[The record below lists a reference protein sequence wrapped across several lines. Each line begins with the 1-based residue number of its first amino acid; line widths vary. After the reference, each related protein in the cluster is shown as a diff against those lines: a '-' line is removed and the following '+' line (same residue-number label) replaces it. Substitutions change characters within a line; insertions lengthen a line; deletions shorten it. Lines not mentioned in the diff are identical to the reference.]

1 MSHPAA
7 ATEPTSRSV
16 AILGADA
23 LLAARPCTPAQ
34 LANGCIASG
43 FAEVFPATWGD
54 ELIAAGCLERLERR
68 IGSAIFCACPRVA
81 ELLRGEGELRPFIVP
96 LISPP
101 VAVARYLRALFPGTS
116 LAITYVGECPGAEDD
131 AIDER
136 LSPRELLARLEERG
150 ISLAAQGTELA
161 AQAHDRRRFQSI
173 PGGAPHAERL
183 GEQSAK
189 RTLVDVRA
197 GAEFASLARHMMSSG
212 SALLNVAPQSGCA
225 CAGAVNGGGALEARA
240 AVVALEPPR
249 AQSGIVDAS
258 VRVRVSLPTAGDR
271 DRTDVTWD
279 DFLAALPTT
288 MAMHGE
294 GSTAPMAR
302 PAPRAATRRVRE
314 SKGTLPRAYLA
325 ARRGALEV
333 AHHGVRRARVASH
346 RLDDTQEP
354 SPRPRS
360 PAASPARPASV
371 GLTRG
376 DRWVLV
382 GLMLGGSF
390 LVAVLTSTLTVQGI
404 ERTRPTSVASSGA
417 KSVASSNAAQADS
430 VAAVG
435 ATPIPASRDTMPMVP
450 SAREVDSTRV
460 ASASHIDSAPRH
472 EVVHAAAPA
481 PRRVNPHTERRALT
495 VAEHVRAAPQLRR
508 VGSKPSLEPSTVAP
522 QAVTASATPPA
533 AAPAITAPASG
544 APAAAPAANN
554 ALVLEELRAIHAE
567 INARKRHVDSLTASL
582 DSLKRGTTPD

>member
-1 MSHPAA
+1 MSHPATA
-7 ATEPTSRSV
+7 AEPTSRSV

-23 LLAARPCTPAQ
+23 LLAARPFTPAQ

-68 IGSAIFCACPRVA
+68 AGSAIFCACPRVA
-81 ELLRGEGELRPFIVP
+81 DQLRGEGELRPFLVP

-101 VAVARYLRALFPGTS
+101 VAVARYLRVLFPGTS

-136 LSPRELLARLEERG
+136 LSPLELLALLEERG
-150 ISLAAQGTELA
+150 ITLAAQGTELA

-173 PGGAPHAERL
+173 PGGAPSAERL
-183 GEQSAK
+183 GEQSTR
-189 RTLVDVRA
+189 RTLVDVHA
-197 GAEFASLARHMMSSG
+197 GPGFATLARHMMSSG
-212 SALLNVAPQSGCA
+212 SALLNVAPQLGCA
-225 CAGAVNGGGALEARA
+225 CAGAMNGGSAFEARA

-249 AQSGIVDAS
+249 AQSEIVDAS
-258 VRVRVSLPTAGDR
+258 VRVRVSIPTAGDH

-294 GSTAPMAR
+294 GAIVPIAR
-302 PAPRAATRRVRE
+302 PAPRGASRRARE
-314 SKGTLPRAYLA
+314 RKGTLPRAYLA

-333 AHHGVRRARVASH
+333 AHHGARRARVASRRRDETH
-346 RLDDTQEP
+346 EP

-360 PAASPARPASV
+360 PAAAPARPASV

-376 DRWVLV
+376 DRWLLS
-382 GLMLGGSF
+382 GLMLGGSL

-404 ERTRPTSVASSGA
+404 ERTRASSGPTSA
-417 KSVASSNAAQADS
+417 ASFNAVHADS
-430 VAAVG
+430 LAAVA
-435 ATPIPASRDTMPMVP
+435 ATPIPAFRDTMPIVP
-450 SAREVDSTRV
+450 PAREADSTPV

-472 EVVHAAAPA
+472 EVVRAAAPS
-481 PRRVNPHTERRALT
+481 PRRATPRAERRALT
-495 VAEHVRAAPQLRR
+495 VAEHVRAAPQPRP
-508 VGSKPSLEPSTVAP
+508 VASQPSLEPSTVAP
-522 QAVTASATPPA
+522 QSVPASATAPVA
-533 AAPAITAPASG
+533 TPAIVAPASG
-544 APAAAPAANN
+544 PPAAAPAANN

>member
-68 IGSAIFCACPRVA
+68 TGSAIFCACPRVA
-81 ELLRGEGELRPFIVP
+81 EQLRGEGELRPFIVP

-136 LSPRELLARLEERG
+136 LSPRELLARLEEHG
-150 ISLAAQGTELA
+150 ITLATQSTELA
-161 AQAHDRRRFQSI
+161 AHAHDRRRFESI
-173 PGGAPHAERL
+173 PGGAPSAERL
-183 GEQSAK
+183 GRQSTK

-197 GAEFASLARHMMSSG
+197 DAGFASLARHMMSSG
-212 SALLNVAPQSGCA
+212 SALLNVAPQLGCA
-225 CAGAVNGGGALEARA
+225 CAGALNGGSALEARS

-249 AQSGIVDAS
+249 AQSEILDAS

-294 GSTAPMAR
+294 GATAPIAR
-302 PAPRAATRRVRE
+302 PAPRAAPRRVRE
-314 SKGTLPRAYLA
+314 RTGTLPRAYLA
-325 ARRGALEV
+325 ARRAALEV
-333 AHHGVRRARVASH
+333 ARHGARRAPVAS
-346 RLDDTQEP
+346 RRRDDTQVP

-360 PAASPARPASV
+360 PAAAPAKPASI
-371 GLTRG
+371 GLARG
-376 DRWVLV
+376 DRWLLA
-382 GLMLGGSF
+382 GLMLGGSL

-404 ERTRPTSVASSGA
+404 ERTRASSGATSVASSI
-417 KSVASSNAAQADS
+417 ASTAAVHADS
-430 VAAVG
+430 FVAVA
-435 ATPIPASRDTMPMVP
+435 ATPIPASRDTMPIVP
-450 SAREVDSTRV
+450 PPREAESTPV
-460 ASASHIDSAPRH
+460 
-472 EVVHAAAPA
+472 A
-481 PRRVNPHTERRALT
+481 PRRATPRTERRAIT
-495 VAEHVRAAPQLRR
+495 VAERVRAAPQARP
-508 VGSKPSLEPSTVAP
+508 VASQPSLEPSRVGPQTVA
-522 QAVTASATPPA
+522 ASATPPA
-533 AAPAITAPASG
+533 ATPAIAAPASG
-544 APAAAPAANN
+544 VPAAAPAANN

-567 INARKRHVDSLTASL
+567 IDARKRHVDSLSASL
-582 DSLKRGTTPD
+582 DSLRRGTNPD